1 MLWTMSDAQCH
12 QLATVALGWQHIWHD
27 KKVAKTAI
35 YGLWKKSYRGS
46 TLILGRLEPPYKIM
60 YGVRWKYPPF
70 QQKSWHSRALQYVI
84 VTPMVY
90 EALYSMKKKITICS
104 GVLSRTTNVKDEL
117 SSTYRVWYQ
126 CFSQAH
132 LGGEFPPPNFEF
144 PPKNLRRGL
153 LLCECK
159 YL

>member
-1 MLWTMSDAQCH
+1 MSDAQCH

-90 EALYSMKKKITICS
+90 EALYSMKKKKLRFVQEFCHGRRTWRTNCPPHTAFDTS
-104 GVLSRTTNVKDEL
+104 VLARHI
-117 SSTYRVWYQ
+117 W
-126 CFSQAH
+126 
-132 LGGEFPPPNFEF
+132 GGEFPPPNFEF